1 MQRTAASSST
11 QTDLSQP
18 GGSSEEWLFMNQE
31 KAKVFIASP
40 PDDMSAG
47 RMCLH
52 KTCQPSSSKTE
63 PAREVS
69 ESRFTAGRS
78 VIRNNKSSSQ
88 VQLNPGKHHLLSM
101 SHLP

>member
-18 GGSSEEWLFMNQE
+18 GGSSEEGLFMNQK